1 LAYQS
6 SKRGS
11 WYYNVGKKN
20 DSGKQL
26 VDLDVSPMKLKTND
40 DNNNNNDNDD
50 DDNDADEYEPNEKN
64 GLRDFALWKAPK
76 KDFDRPDATWDTP
89 IGKGRPAW
97 HLECSAMAYKYLG
110 PQIDIHCGGVDLMF
124 PHHEN
129 EIAQSEGAYSKN
141 GAMNGGKRIKKKD
154 GEEEEEDQVEDGN
167 NLPFCGCWIHNGFV
181 NVGDEKMSKSKGNF
195 LTLRTACPTNID
207 IRAYRYL
214 VISSQYRN
222 PLSLTSAAMGAARG
236 ALKRLDTI
244 LGKLDTALLEKE
256 AIVDTNNNNNNE
268 LTKIAQQSL
277 VEFKEAIADDL
288 GTPRAAAIL
297 FSLAKAAEGEF
308 KRVKKAVTIWEEE
321 EEEQRGASSDD
332 NDIKPRLNLLGL
344 KLIRE
349 AMGEIDQVFGIFYEV
364 PATTA
369 IGSESSND
377 NNDSGTISS
386 NNKDAVPDKVME
398 LVKARTKA
406 RDDNNWDLADTL
418 RVTIMEEGFEVKDVK
433 GGEPLVTPRSS

>member
-1 LAYQS
+1 
-6 SKRGS
+6 
-11 WYYNVGKKN
+11 
-20 DSGKQL
+20 
-26 VDLDVSPMKLKTND
+26 
-40 DNNNNNDNDD
+40 
-50 DDNDADEYEPNEKN
+50 
-64 GLRDFALWKAPK
+64 
-76 KDFDRPDATWDTP
+76 
-89 IGKGRPAW
+89 
-97 HLECSAMAYKYLG
+97 
-110 PQIDIHCGGVDLMF
+110 
-124 PHHEN
+124 
-129 EIAQSEGAYSKN
+129 
-141 GAMNGGKRIKKKD
+141 
-154 GEEEEEDQVEDGN
+154 
-167 NLPFCGCWIHNGFV
+167 
-181 NVGDEKMSKSKGNF
+181 
-195 LTLRTACPTNID
+195 
-207 IRAYRYL
+207 
-214 VISSQYRN
+214 
-222 PLSLTSAAMGAARG
+222 MGAARG

-364 PATTA
+364 PATAA